1 MRDARDAEDALLL
14 ETGDHAALI
23 AAWWPV
29 IQQRCLI
36 RGGAAG
42 EDITQDVVER
52 LLNELARGKTYS
64 VPYRVVVHQVVTW
77 TIKEHW
83 QGRPTD
89 VPLPESWD
97 LEATEDGYTLVEQ
110 NLDLDALFAELAPA
124 DRDVCILRY
133 LEGLEVAEIARR
145 LDKKPNAISQ
155 ALSRAHTALA
165 GAIDAS

>member
-14 ETGDHAALI
+14 ETGNHAALI

-29 IQQRCLI
+29 IQQRCLV

-42 EDITQDVVER
+42 DDMAQDAVER
-52 LLNELARGKTYS
+52 LLKELARGKTYS

-89 VPLPESWD
+89 VPLPEGWD
-97 LEATEDGYTLVEQ
+97 VEMTENGYRLVDQE
-110 NLDLDALFAELAPA
+110 LDLDALFAELAPA
-124 DRDVCILRY
+124 DREVCILRY
-133 LEGLEVAEIARR
+133 LEGLEVAQIAVK
-145 LDKKPNAISQ
+145 LNKDP
-155 ALSRAHTALA
+155 
-165 GAIDAS
+165 